1 MRLFYRLLNYIKP
14 YKRELVLALI
24 CMLVFS
30 VCNIALMPLVS
41 RLSSAVGARNFTS
54 INILIAVTLALF
66 FIKGLFQYGQGYL
79 ASFIGQ
85 RVVTDMR
92 IQVFKHLQDLS
103 LDFYAKWKTGEIMS
117 RTIND
122 IASIQLAIVVI
133 ATEIIPQLLTLLGV
147 LGYLLFLNWRLT
159 AVALLITPIFVY
171 TIDKFGKQM
180 REIGRNTQK
189 KVADISA
196 LLQET
201 ITGARVVKSFS
212 MEPHEIKRFN
222 TEAEHSFG
230 WSMKE
235 AQIDTTQRP
244 IMGFL
249 QVVAIVVVIWFG
261 CFEVIAGRLNP
272 SDLIA
277 FFAGAFLLID
287 PIIVISKINT
297 TVQKALASCERVF
310 EVIDIAPSVQ
320 EKTDAAELP
329 AIKGMVEFHNVS
341 FSYNPGEEVLSG
353 INLRA
358 EPGQT
363 IALVGPSGSGKTTLV
378 NLIPRFYD
386 PQNGN
391 VLVDGFDT
399 KDVSLRSLRTQ
410 IGMVPQE
417 TVLFSGTIK
426 ENIRYGKIDATDEE
440 IISAA
445 VAANAHGFITELAD
459 SYETQVGE
467 RGSLLSGGQK
477 QRIAIARAV
486 LRNPAIL
493 ILDEATSSLD
503 TESER
508 LIQDAL
514 NKLIK
519 GRTTFVIAHRLS
531 TVQSASKILVL
542 KDGTI
547 AEEGSHSELLGK
559 DGLYRKLHDMQFKEK
574 PKDVKGTAQMQL
586 LF

>member
-1 MRLFYRLLNYIKP
+1 
-14 YKRELVLALI
+14 
-24 CMLVFS
+24 MLVFS
-30 VCNIALMPLVS
+30 LCNIAVMPLVS

-54 INILIAVTLALF
+54 INILIALTLALF

-92 IQVFKHLQDLS
+92 MQVFKHLQDLS
-103 LDFYAKWKTGEIMS
+103 LDFYAKWKTGELMS

-171 TIDKFGKQM
+171 TIDQFGRQM
-180 REIGRNTQK
+180 REIGRNAQK
-189 KVADISA
+189 KIADISA

-201 ITGARVVKSFS
+201 IIGARVVKSFS
-212 MEPHEIKRFN
+212 MEAHEIKRFN
-222 TEAEHSFG
+222 TEAERSFG

-235 AQIDTTQRP
+235 AQVDTTQRP

-249 QVVAIVVVIWFG
+249 QVVAIAAVIWFG
-261 CFEVIAGRLNP
+261 CYEVIAGRLNP

-310 EVIDIAPSVQ
+310 EVIDIAPSVK
-320 EKTDAAELP
+320 EKIGATELP
-329 AIKGMVEFHNVS
+329 AIKGLVEFQNVS

-353 INLRA
+353 INLKA
-358 EPGQT
+358 EPGQN
-363 IALVGPSGSGKTTLV
+363 IALVGPSGAGKTTFV

-386 PQNGN
+386 PQSGRI
-391 VLVDGFDT
+391 LIDGFDT
-399 KDVSLRSLRTQ
+399 KDVSLRSLRSQ

-417 TVLFSGTIK
+417 TVLFSGSIK
-426 ENIRYGKIDATDEE
+426 ENIRYGKIDASDEE

-445 VAANAHGFITELAD
+445 IAANAHGFITEFPD

-486 LRNPAIL
+486 LRDPAIL

-514 NKLIK
+514 QKLIK

-531 TVQSASKILVL
+531 TVQNASKIIVL

-547 AEEGSHSELLGK
+547 AEEGSHSELIEK
-559 DGLYRKLHDMQFKEK
+559 DGLYKKLHAMQFKDKTKET
-574 PKDVKGTAQMQL
+574 KGTDQMQL

>member
-1 MRLFYRLLNYIKP
+1 MNLFLRLINYIKP
-14 YKRELVLALI
+14 YKRELGLAFV

-30 VCNIALMPLVS
+30 LCNIAVMPLVS
-41 RLSSAVGARNFTS
+41 KLSSAVGARNFTS
-54 INILIAVTLALF
+54 INVFIAITLILF

-92 IQVFKHLQDLS
+92 VQVFKHLQDLS

-122 IASIQLAIVVI
+122 IATIQIAIVSI
-133 ATEIIPQLLTLLGV
+133 STEIIPQLLTLLGV

-159 AVALLITPIFVY
+159 AVALLITPVFVY
-171 TIDKFGKQM
+171 TIDQFGRQM
-180 REIGRNTQK
+180 REIGRNAQK

-212 MEPHEIKRFN
+212 MEAHEIKRFN
-222 TEAEHSFG
+222 KEAEHSFD

-235 AQIDTTQRP
+235 AQVDTTQRP

-249 QVVAIVVVIWFG
+249 QVVAIVAVIWFG

-310 EVIDIAPSVQ
+310 EVIDISPSVQ
-320 EKTDAAELP
+320 EKTGAAELP
-329 AIKGMVEFHNVS
+329 AIRGLVEFRNVS
-341 FSYNPGEEVLSG
+341 FSYNPGEKVLSG
-353 INLRA
+353 ISLKA

-363 IALVGPSGSGKTTLV
+363 IAIVGPSGAGKTTFV

-386 PQNGN
+386 PQNGQI
-391 VLVDGFDT
+391 LIDGFDT
-399 KDVSLRSLRTQ
+399 KEVSLRSLRGQ

-514 NKLIK
+514 QKLIK

-531 TVQSASKILVL
+531 TVQNASKIIVM
-542 KDGTI
+542 KDGAVT
-547 AEEGSHSELLGK
+547 EEGSHSELIEK

-574 PKDVKGTAQMQL
+574 PKGGKGTDQMQL

>member
-1 MRLFYRLLNYIKP
+1 MELFLRLIKYIKP
-14 YKRELVLALI
+14 YKKELILALV

-30 VCNIALMPLVS
+30 VCNIAVMPLVS
-41 RLSSAVGARNFTS
+41 NLSSAVGARNFTS
-54 INILIAVTLALF
+54 INILIGATLALF
-66 FIKGLFQYGQGYL
+66 LIKGLFQYGQGYL

-92 IQVFKHLQDLS
+92 VQVFKHLQDLS

-122 IASIQLAIVVI
+122 IANIQLAIVVI
-133 ATEIIPQLLTLLGV
+133 ATEIIPQLLTLFGV

-159 AVALLITPIFVY
+159 AVALLITPVFVY
-171 TIDKFGKQM
+171 TIDQFGRQM
-180 REIGRNTQK
+180 REIGRNAQK

-201 ITGARVVKSFS
+201 ITGARIVKSFS
-212 MEPHEIKRFN
+212 MEAHEIKRFN

-235 AQIDTTQRP
+235 AQVDTTQRP

-249 QVVAIVVVIWFG
+249 QVLAIVAVIWFG

-297 TVQKALASCERVF
+297 TIQKALASCERVF
-310 EVIDIAPSVQ
+310 EVIDIAPSVR
-320 EKTDAAELP
+320 EKSNAEELP
-329 AIKGMVEFHNVS
+329 PIRGSVEFNNVS
-341 FSYNPGEEVLSG
+341 FSYEPGEEVLSD
-353 INLRA
+353 INLKA

-363 IALVGPSGSGKTTLV
+363 IALVGPSGAGKTTFI

-386 PQNGN
+386 PQKGN
-391 VLVDGFDT
+391 ILIDGFDT
-399 KDVSLRSLRTQ
+399 KNVSLLSLRKQ

-426 ENIRYGKIDATDEE
+426 DNIRYGKIDATDEE
-440 IISAA
+440 VISAA
-445 VAANAHGFITELAD
+445 VAANAHGFITEFAS
-459 SYETQVGE
+459 SYDTQVGE

-486 LRNPAIL
+486 LRDPAIL

-514 NKLIK
+514 QKLIK

-531 TVQSASKILVL
+531 TVQNASRILVL
-542 KDGTI
+542 KDGRI
-547 AEEGSHSELLGK
+547 IEDGSHSELMEK
-559 DGLYRKLHDMQFKEK
+559 DGMYKRLFEMQFKERTK
-574 PKDVKGTAQMQL
+574 EAKGTDQMQL

>member
-1 MRLFYRLLNYIKP
+1 MELFLRLIKYIKP
-14 YKRELVLALI
+14 YKKELILALV

-30 VCNIALMPLVS
+30 VCNIAVMPLVS
-41 RLSSAVGARNFTS
+41 NLSSAVGARNFTS
-54 INILIAVTLALF
+54 INILIGATLALF
-66 FIKGLFQYGQGYL
+66 LIKGLFQYGQGYL

-92 IQVFKHLQDLS
+92 VQVFKHLQDLS

-122 IASIQLAIVVI
+122 IANIQLAIVVI
-133 ATEIIPQLLTLLGV
+133 ATEIIPQLLTLFGV
-147 LGYLLFLNWRLT
+147 LGYLLLLNWRLT
-159 AVALLITPIFVY
+159 AVALLITPVFVY
-171 TIDKFGKQM
+171 TIDQFGRQM
-180 REIGRNTQK
+180 REIGRNAQK

-201 ITGARVVKSFS
+201 ITGARIVKSFS
-212 MEPHEIKRFN
+212 MEAHEIKRFN

-235 AQIDTTQRP
+235 AQVDTTQRP

-249 QVVAIVVVIWFG
+249 QVLAIVAVIWFG

-297 TVQKALASCERVF
+297 TIQKALASCERVF
-310 EVIDIAPSVQ
+310 EVIDIAPSVR
-320 EKTDAAELP
+320 EKSNAEELP
-329 AIKGMVEFHNVS
+329 PIRGSVEFNNVS
-341 FSYNPGEEVLSG
+341 FSYEPGEEVLSD
-353 INLRA
+353 INLKA

-363 IALVGPSGSGKTTLV
+363 IALVGPSGAGKTTFI

-386 PQNGN
+386 PQKGN
-391 VLVDGFDT
+391 ILIDGFDT
-399 KDVSLRSLRTQ
+399 KNVSLLSLRKQ

-426 ENIRYGKIDATDEE
+426 DNIRYGKIDATDEE
-440 IISAA
+440 VISAA
-445 VAANAHGFITELAD
+445 VAANAHGFITEFPS
-459 SYETQVGE
+459 SYDTQVGE

-486 LRNPAIL
+486 LRDPAIL

-514 NKLIK
+514 QKLIK

-531 TVQSASKILVL
+531 TVQNASRILVL
-542 KDGTI
+542 KDGRI
-547 AEEGSHSELLGK
+547 IEDGSHSELMEK
-559 DGLYRKLHDMQFKEK
+559 DGMYKRLFEMQFKERTK
-574 PKDVKGTAQMQL
+574 EAKGTDQMQL

>member
-1 MRLFYRLLNYIKP
+1 MKLFYRLINYIKP
-14 YKRELVLALI
+14 YKRELALALL
-24 CMLVFS
+24 CMLFFS
-30 VCNIALMPLVS
+30 MCNIAVMPLVS
-41 RLSSAVGARNFTS
+41 RLSSAVGARDFRA

-92 IQVFKHLQDLS
+92 MQVFKHLQDLS

-117 RTIND
+117 RTMND
-122 IASIQLAIVVI
+122 ITNIQLAIVVI
-133 ATEIIPQLLTLLGV
+133 STEIIPQLLTLLGV
-147 LGYLLFLNWRLT
+147 LGYLLYLNWRLT
-159 AVALLITPIFVY
+159 LVALLITPIFVY
-171 TIDKFGKQM
+171 TIDRFGRQM
-180 REIGRNTQK
+180 REIAKNAQK
-189 KVADISA
+189 KIADISA

-201 ITGARVVKSFS
+201 IAGARIVKSFS
-212 MEPHEIKRFN
+212 MEAHEIKRFN
-222 TEAEHSFG
+222 AEAEHSFG

-310 EVIDIAPSVQ
+310 EVVDIAPSVI
-320 EKTDAAELP
+320 EKSGASELP
-329 AIKGMVEFHNVS
+329 AVKGLVEFDKVS
-341 FSYNPGEEVLSG
+341 FSYNKGNKVLSG
-353 INLRA
+353 IDLKA

-363 IALVGPSGSGKTTLV
+363 IALVGPSGAGKTTFV

-386 PQNGN
+386 AESGRI
-391 VLVDGFDT
+391 LIDGTDI
-399 KDVSLRSLRTQ
+399 KEVSLLSLRRQ

-426 ENIRYGKIDATDEE
+426 DNIRYGKIGATDEE
-440 IISAA
+440 ITSAA
-445 VAANAHGFITELAD
+445 KMANAHDFISSLPAG
-459 SYETQVGE
+459 YATQVGE
-467 RGSLLSGGQK
+467 RGSMLSGGQK

-486 LRNPAIL
+486 LRDPAIL

-514 NKLIK
+514 QKLIR

-531 TVQSASKILVL
+531 TVQNASKIVVL
-542 KDGTI
+542 KDGEI
-547 AEEGSHSELLGK
+547 VEEGTHSALLEK
-559 DGLYRKLHDMQFKEK
+559 DGLYKRLYDMQFKDK
-574 PKDVKGTAQMQL
+574 PRSGKGTDQMQL